1 MSLAGKF
8 FKGDRVIWVI
18 FLTLGLISLIEV
30 FSATS
35 TLVYKEGNY
44 WGPIIRH
51 SAFLFVGLILTLVI
65 LNCPYKLFPVFALC
79 LPVSIGLLVAT
90 LVSGVEIN
98 DSSRWISLFGFR
110 FQPSEIAKLS
120 CIVYV
125 SWCLSRRDILTDKQ
139 RFYWALIGVLIVC
152 ALIFPENFS
161 TSIILFFVCFLMI
174 FISWVSPKRIAY
186 LFVALLLAG
195 ATFFVLLHT
204 LPDEM
209 VTKYDIMAKVKH
221 RTEGM
226 FEAKPPLDAKTY
238 KLDDYNRQET
248 FAKIA
253 IANGGLGKMPG
264 HGQQRDMLPQAY
276 SDFIY
281 AIIIEEMGVVV
292 GLLVLVLYLWLML
305 RVGTIAHKCETL
317 FPKYLVLGCGLLI
330 VVQALANM
338 AVVVGLFPVTGQPLP
353 LVSRGG
359 TSTIITCICFGMI
372 LSVDRFGS
380 KKDNEEEEEEEDDNA
395 DVFTI
400 ETDMPGTTPLAAAQT
415 LTNTNV

>member
-1 MSLAGKF
+1 MSLAKKF

-18 FLTLGLISLIEV
+18 FLALALISVIEV

-51 SAFLFVGLILTLVI
+51 TAFLLIGLALTLII
-65 LNCPYKLFPVFALC
+65 LNCPYRFFRVLAFLHV
-79 LPVSIGLLVAT
+79 VSIALLVAT

-98 DSSRWISLFGFR
+98 DSSRWLSLFGFR

-125 SWCLSRRDILTDKQ
+125 STFLSARQMLSEKSI
-139 RFYWALIGVLIVC
+139 FYWILGGVLLTC
-152 ALIFPENFS
+152 GLIFPENFS
-161 TSIILFFVCFLMI
+161 TSIILFFVCFLMV
-174 FISWVSPKRIAY
+174 FISWVSPKRIGY
-186 LFVALLLAG
+186 LFVGLLLFG
-195 ATFFVLLHT
+195 ALFFFLLHT
-204 LPDEM
+204 LPNEM
-209 VTKYDIMAKVKH
+209 VDKYGILAKVKH

-226 FEAKPPLDAKTY
+226 FKEKPPLDAKTY
-238 KLDDYNRQET
+238 KIDDYNRQET
-248 FAKIA
+248 YAKIA

-281 AIIIEEMGVVV
+281 AIIIEELGVVV
-292 GLLVLVLYLWLML
+292 GLLVLALYVWLMI
-305 RVGTIAHKCETL
+305 RVGTIAYKCQTF

-330 VVQALANM
+330 VVQAFANM

-359 TSTIITCICFGMI
+359 TSTIITCVCFGII
-372 LSVDRFGS
+372 LSISRFGAGMEN
-380 KKDNEEEEEEEDDNA
+380 DDDEDEEEEEEEDEAN
-395 DVFTI
+395 VIEI
-400 ETDMPGTTPLAAAQT
+400 ETDINETDI
-415 LTNTNV
+415 NV